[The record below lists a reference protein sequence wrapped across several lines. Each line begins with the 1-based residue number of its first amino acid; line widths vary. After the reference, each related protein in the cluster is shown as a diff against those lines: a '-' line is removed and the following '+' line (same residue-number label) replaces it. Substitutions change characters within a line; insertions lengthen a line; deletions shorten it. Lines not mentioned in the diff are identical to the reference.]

1 MRLCQRGDPD
11 NKKMAEKQN
20 MREKDILDKI
30 PGIFPQGR
38 EVLVGPGDDCAVLDF
53 GVDRLYLMAVDQ
65 LISDIHYCRELES
78 PANIAK
84 KLLNRNLSDI
94 AAMGGV
100 PAQALLTMTLSSS
113 TASEKGWVDKFLTA
127 VADEAKIYGISVC
140 GGDIASTNADTDSF
154 SLTITGWV
162 KRESL
167 CLRSSARPEECLFAT
182 GLFGNSFSTGHHINF
197 SPRLEA
203 ADFLAGSF
211 TKAMIDVS
219 DGLLLDSARIAEM
232 SGTGLT
238 INTELIPAR
247 DGAGVTQRLT
257 DGEDYELLFA
267 VDPEKADDLIRK
279 WPFSNI
285 PLTCIGFF
293 TEESPGIVVDH
304 NGHLLYSGTDNESC
318 CGFDHLSLKENN

>member
-1 MRLCQRGDPD
+1 
-11 NKKMAEKQN
+11 

-30 PGIFPQGR
+30 PGIFQQGG

-65 LISDIHYCRELES
+65 LISDIHYRKEFES

-84 KLLNRNLSDI
+84 KLLNRNISDI

-100 PAQALLTMTLSSS
+100 PAQALLTMTLSSP
-113 TASEKGWVDKFLTA
+113 TASEKGWIDQFLTA
-127 VADEAKIYGISVC
+127 VSNEAQTYGISVC
-140 GGDIASTNADTDSF
+140 GGDIASTKADTDSF

-167 CLRSSARPEECLFAT
+167 CLRSSARAGENLFAT
-182 GLFGNSFSTGHHINF
+182 GLFGNSFPTGHHINF
-197 SPRLEA
+197 SPRLA
-203 ADFLAGSF
+203 AAEFLAGKF
-211 TKAMIDVS
+211 TNAMIDVS

-232 SGTGLT
+232 SELGLSL
-238 INTELIPAR
+238 NTELIPAR
-247 DGAGVTQRLT
+247 DGAGVTQCLT

-267 VDPEKADDLIRK
+267 VPPERAEDLIKK
-279 WPFSNI
+279 WPFADI
-285 PLTCIGFF
+285 PLTRVGFF
-293 TEESPGIVVDH
+293 TEERPGTVVDH
-304 NGHLLYSGTDNESC
+304 KGRLLYSGTDNENC